1 LFLDAPSWR
10 RAWDAGTYCLGVGK
24 TTGACYYGAM
34 NTPKKVFVAATRQN
48 DGKTMVSLGLFQAF
62 KKRYDRVG
70 YMKPVGQQY
79 RLVEGQK
86 IDKDAVLFGNVYQL
100 HDRRMDMSPIAVSRG
115 FTESFIDQPD
125 THWIGD
131 QIDDALRRL
140 QADKSLILFEGTGHA
155 GVGSVFD
162 MSNADV
168 AQRVGA
174 KVVLV
179 APGGIGKCIDE
190 IMLNKAC
197 FDMRGVSLAGV
208 IINKVEP
215 DKYDKI
221 SEYVHRGLSRHG
233 IPVLGV
239 IPFVKLL
246 IRPTVAELYEEFG
259 AELLSGHANLN
270 QSVGHFVIGDMR
282 PHDALDYFRGDTLLI
297 CPANREELVMTA
309 LCSSILDPDGS
320 HDVAAIV
327 FTSGIRPH
335 EKMMDLIRSS
345 RIPMMMVQ
353 EDSFSVATKINRML
367 FKIHAEESQKIEKI
381 QSLIEDHVD
390 VDRLCQQ
397 L

>member
-1 LFLDAPSWR
+1 MN
-10 RAWDAGTYCLGVGK
+10 VN
-24 TTGACYYGAM
+24 CYYKSM
-34 NTPKKVFVAATRQN
+34 KKVFIAATRQN
-48 DGKTMVSLGLFQAF
+48 DGKTMVSLGLFHAF
-62 KKRYDRVG
+62 KQRFQAVG

-79 RLVEGQK
+79 RLIDGQK
-86 IDKDAVLFGNVYQL
+86 IDKDAVLFSHVYQL
-100 HDRRMDMSPIAVSRG
+100 SDNRVDMSPIAVSKG
-115 FTESFIDQPD
+115 YTESFIDQPNREN
-125 THWIGD
+125 IGS
-131 QIDDALRRL
+131 QIDEALARL
-140 QADKSLILFEGTGHA
+140 QLNKSLMLFEGTGHA

-168 AQRVGA
+168 AKRVGA

-179 APGGIGKCIDE
+179 ALGGIGKSIDE
-190 IMLNKAC
+190 IILNKAC
-197 FDMRGVSLAGV
+197 FDLRGVSIAGV

-221 SEYVHRGLSRHG
+221 NHYVRQGLARHG

-246 IRPTVAELYEEFG
+246 IRPTVAELYEELG
-259 AELLSGHANLN
+259 AELLSGKGNLN
-270 QSVGHFVIGDMR
+270 RSVGHFVIGDMR

-335 EKMMDLIRSS
+335 EKMMDLIKSS

-353 EDSFSVATKINRML
+353 EDSFSIATKINRML

-381 QSLIEDHVD
+381 QSLIEEYVD
-390 VDRLCQQ
+390 VDGLCDRL
-397 L
+397 